1 MKNRITTYDAD
12 YLLRKHKNANKT
24 IAALDAAGTDTTQ
37 AKWLKAFTEDFLDTC
52 ITQRESEV
60 YTALYIDRYNIKLAA
75 AKLGISRRTVAHH
88 RLRILSRFVDVY
100 NLEMEMEM
108 LDNGN

>member
-1 MKNRITTYDAD
+1 MKSRITTYDAD

-24 IAALDAAGTDTTQ
+24 IAALDAAGIDTTQ

-52 ITQRESEV
+52 ITQREGEV

-75 AKLGISRRTVAHH
+75 VKLGISRRTVAHH
-88 RLRILSRFVDVY
+88 RLRIISRFADAY
-100 NLEMEMEM
+100 NLEMAL
-108 LDNGN
+108 LDNV

>member
-1 MKNRITTYDAD
+1 MKNRITIYDAD
-12 YLLRKHKNANKT
+12 YLLRKHKNAKKT
-24 IAALDAAGTDTTQ
+24 IAALDAAGVDTTQ

-52 ITQRESEV
+52 ITQREDDV

-88 RLRILSRFVDVY
+88 RLRIISRFADAY
-100 NLEMEMEM
+100 NLEMDL
-108 LDNGN
+108 LDNC